1 MLLLAW
7 QTVRARKAGFAGAF
21 TALAFALA
29 LTTACGVLL
38 ESALRTDKTPT
49 ERYAAAPVVIG
60 GSSARIPDAGPLV
73 ARLAELPG
81 VAAAVPE
88 VSFPA
93 VVITPDGKL
102 LSGPEGGP
110 SLGHS
115 WTSAVLAPFRL
126 TSGHAPAGP
135 DEVVLDAAT
144 ATRAGVTA
152 GGTVRLATIEAP
164 RTYTVAGLA
173 SAPSESLRQSA
184 LFFSPDQAAWMAGTT
199 TGANAVGILAKD
211 GADLRTLA
219 AQAGQAAA
227 EAQPHDGGGYSSKP
241 RVRTGEG
248 RGELEFYGA
257 AGPGDGLSSL
267 AGTTGILSLFVSVFV
282 VAGALA
288 LSVQQRQ
295 REMALL
301 RAVGATTGQVRRMI
315 ALETLV
321 LTLAAAVVGVPL
333 GIGLAALLRGELVD
347 RGVVGSDVPLHVGP
361 TAPLIVLGVVVV
373 TAQLAVWAAARRAS
387 RVEPTQALRDSSAPP
402 PGIGR
407 LRTGLGL
414 VTLAVC
420 GAVLAGSTDS
430 RRGAGTAESMVLVLL
445 LGVALIGPLIGRVAS
460 AAIGAPVGRLF
471 PIGGF
476 LASAALRAQP
486 RRFAA
491 AVTPLVLAVAFTG
504 TVLFVPVVKAQ
515 ANVAEDGRRLLAD
528 HMVQSSGVGLPPE
541 FVSAARKLPGVEAV
555 GGPVPTTATVS
566 TDTANAQNVDVDVD
580 VDAQI
585 VDPQGLEQ
593 LVDPGVTGG
602 SLARLRGESIA
613 LGQRSA
619 AALKTDVGATV
630 RINWADGSS
639 STATV
644 VAVYDRDARFA
655 DALLPTG
662 FAAAHTPDLLA
673 PTVLVRTAPGADPQ
687 QVGRELQG
695 LRSAYPMARVSDRA
709 DYDAARRHQQQAATA
724 VGRLLLGMISL
735 FTAIA
740 VVNTLVM
747 ATTERL
753 REFAL
758 LRLVGT
764 TRRQVLRMMA
774 WEGGITVAVALALG
788 AAVTAAVLVPVSL
801 ALTGTAWPSL
811 PGSWE
816 AAVLG
821 GAALLGVGTVLLT
834 TRLAL
839 RREPVEAMGV
849 RE

>member
-21 TALAFALA
+21 TALAFALV
-29 LTTACGVLL
+29 LTAACGVLL
-38 ESALRTDKTPT
+38 ESALRTDQPT
-49 ERYAAAPVVIG
+49 ERYAAAPVVVG
-60 GSSARIPDAGPLV
+60 DSTRIPDAGPLV
-73 ARLAELPG
+73 AKLAELPG
-81 VAAAVPE
+81 VTAAVPE

-93 VVITPDGKL
+93 AVITPDGKV
-102 LSGPEGGP
+102 LSGPQGGP

-126 TSGHAPAGP
+126 TSGRAPAGP

-144 ATRAGVTA
+144 AARAGVPA
-152 GGTVRLATIEAP
+152 GGTVRLATTSAP
-164 RTYTVAGLA
+164 RSYTVAGLA
-173 SAPSESLRQSA
+173 SPPRELSRQSA
-184 LFFSPDQAAWMAGTT
+184 LFFSPEQAARLAGTT
-199 TGANAVGILAKD
+199 TGANAIGITAAEGTDPRALAQ
-211 GADLRTLA
+211 
-219 AQAGQAAA
+219 QAGQAVA
-227 EAQPHDGGGYSSKP
+227 EARPQNDDDSSGP
-241 RVRTGEG
+241 RARTGDE
-248 RGELEFYGA
+248 RGELEFYA
-257 AGPGDGLSSL
+257 APGPGDGLSSL
-267 AGTTGILSLFVSVFV
+267 AGTMGVLSLFVSVFV

-288 LSVQQRQ
+288 LSVQQRM

-347 RGVVGSDVPLHVGP
+347 RGVVSSDVPLHVGP
-361 TAPLIVLGVVVV
+361 TAPLIVLGGVLV

-414 VTLAVC
+414 ATLAVC
-420 GAVLAGSTDS
+420 GAVLAGSTDD
-430 RRGAGTAESMVLVLL
+430 RGGAGTAEGMVLVLL

-460 AAIGAPVGRLF
+460 ATIGGPVGRLF
-471 PIGGF
+471 PVAGF

-528 HMVQSSGVGLPPE
+528 HVVQAGGIGLPVE
-541 FVSAARKLPGVEAV
+541 FTDAVRKLPGVGAAGSLV
-555 GGPVPTTATVS
+555 SGFVMVSGGSA
-566 TDTANAQNVDVDVD
+566 DTAGSHG
-580 VDAQI
+580 VDARI

-593 LVDPGVTGG
+593 LVDPGVTAG
-602 SLARLRGESIA
+602 SLDRLRGETIA
-613 LGQRSA
+613 LGQQTASR
-619 AALKTDVGATV
+619 LKAGVGATV
-630 RINWADGSS
+630 RIRWEDGSD
-639 STATV
+639 STASV

-655 DALLPTG
+655 GALLPAG
-662 FAAAHTPDLLA
+662 FAAAHTPDPLA
-673 PTVLVRTAPGADPQ
+673 PTVLVRTAPGADPR

-695 LRSAYPMARVSDRA
+695 LTSAYPMARISDRA
-709 DYDAARRHQQQAATA
+709 DYDAARRHQQEAASA

-764 TRRQVLRMMA
+764 TPAQVLRMMA

-839 RREPVEAMGV
+839 RREPVEAMGT

>member
-21 TALAFALA
+21 TALAFALV
-29 LTTACGVLL
+29 LTVGCGVLL
-38 ESALRTDKTPT
+38 ESALRAGTPT
-49 ERYAAAPVVIG
+49 ERYAAAPVVVG
-60 GSSARIPDAGPLV
+60 DSTRIADAGPLV
-73 ARLAELPG
+73 TRLAALPG

-93 VVITPDGKL
+93 AVITADGTV
-102 LSGPEGGP
+102 LSGPQGGA

-115 WTSAVLAPFRL
+115 WASAVLAPFRL
-126 TSGHAPAGP
+126 TAGRAPAGP

-144 ATRAGVTA
+144 AARAGVTA
-152 GGTVRLATIEAP
+152 GGTVRLATTEAP
-164 RTYTVAGLA
+164 RDYTVAGLA
-173 SAPSESLRQSA
+173 SPARESSRQSA
-184 LFFSPDQAAWMAGTT
+184 LFFSPERAARLAGTA
-199 TGANAVGILAKD
+199 TGADAVGLTLKD
-211 GADLRTLA
+211 GADPREAAELARQALA
-219 AQAGQAAA
+219 AAGPQTGA
-227 EAQPHDGGGYSSKP
+227 EYASGP
-241 RVRTGEG
+241 RARTGDE
-248 RGELEFYGA
+248 RGELEFSGTP
-257 AGPGDGLSSL
+257 GPGDGLSSL
-267 AGTTGILSLFVSVFV
+267 AGTMGVLSLFVSVFV

-288 LSVQQRQ
+288 LSVQQRM

-301 RAVGATTGQVRRMI
+301 RAIGATTGQVRRMV
-315 ALETLV
+315 AAETLV
-321 LTLAAAVVGVPL
+321 LALAAAVVGVPL
-333 GIGLAALLRGELVD
+333 GIGLAAVLRGALVD
-347 RGVVGSDVPLHVGP
+347 RGVVSSDVPLHIGP
-361 TAPLIVLGVVVV
+361 TAPLIVLGGVLV

-387 RVEPTQALRDSSAPP
+387 RVEPTQALRDSAAPP
-402 PGIGR
+402 PGIGWI
-407 LRTGLGL
+407 RTGLGL

-420 GAVLAGSTDS
+420 GVVLAGSTDS
-430 RRGAGTAESMVLVLL
+430 RSGVGTAEGMVLVLL

-460 AAIGAPVGRLF
+460 TAIGGPVGRLF
-471 PIGGF
+471 PIAGF

-491 AVTPLVLAVAFTG
+491 AVTPLVLAVSFTG

-528 HMVQSSGVGLPPE
+528 HVVQARGIGLPPE
-541 FVSAARKLPGVEAV
+541 FADSVRKLPGVEAAGALV
-555 GGPVPTTATVS
+555 SSFITVS
-566 TDTANAQNVDVDVD
+566 GGSSDTGGEHG
-580 VDAQI
+580 VDARI
-585 VDPQGLEQ
+585 VDPQGLER
-593 LVDPGVTGG
+593 LVDPGVTAG
-602 SLARLRGESIA
+602 SLDRLRGASIA
-613 LGQRSA
+613 LGQRTASR
-619 AALKTDVGATV
+619 LKVDVGATV
-630 RINWADGSS
+630 RIHWEDGSEG
-639 STATV
+639 TATV
-644 VAVYDRDARFA
+644 TAVYDRDARFA

-662 FAAAHTPDLLA
+662 FAAAHAPDPLA
-673 PTVLVRTAPGADPQ
+673 STVLVRSAPGADPR
-687 QVGRELQG
+687 QVDQG
-695 LRSAYPMARVSDRA
+695 LRGLTAAYPMARPATRA
-709 DYDAARRHQQQAATA
+709 DYDEARRHQQEAATA

-747 ATTERL
+747 ATSERL

-764 TRRQVLRMMA
+764 TDRQVLRMMA

>member
-21 TALAFALA
+21 TALAFALV
-29 LTTACGVLL
+29 LTAACGVLL
-38 ESALRTDKTPT
+38 ESALRTGTPA
-49 ERYAAAPVVIG
+49 ERYAAAPVVVG
-60 GSSARIPDAGPLV
+60 GSTRVPDAGPL
-73 ARLAELPG
+73 ADRLAELPG
-81 VAAAVPE
+81 AAAAVPE

-93 VVITPDGKL
+93 AAVTADGKV
-102 LSGPEGGP
+102 LSGPQGGP

-115 WTSAVLAPFRL
+115 WASAVLAPFRL
-126 TSGHAPAGP
+126 VSGRAPAGP

-144 ATRAGVTA
+144 AARAGVSA
-152 GGTVRLATIEAP
+152 GGTVRLATTEAP
-164 RTYTVAGLA
+164 RGYTVAGLA
-173 SAPSESLRQSA
+173 SPPQESSRQSA
-184 LFFSPDQAAWMAGTT
+184 LFFSTEQAARLAGTA
-199 TGANAVGILAKD
+199 TGADAIGITAKE
-211 GADLRTLA
+211 GADLRALAEQARQVLA
-219 AQAGQAAA
+219 AARQQ
-227 EAQPHDGGGYSSKP
+227 DGDGHSSGP
-241 RVRTGEG
+241 RVHTGEE
-248 RGELEFYGA
+248 RGEFEFA
-257 AGPGDGLSSL
+257 DAPGPGDGLSSL
-267 AGTTGILSLFVSVFV
+267 AGTMGVLSLFVSVFV

-288 LSVQQRQ
+288 LSVRQRL

-315 ALETLV
+315 ATETLV
-321 LTLAAAVVGVPL
+321 LTVAAAVVGLPL

-347 RGVVGSDVPLHVGP
+347 RGMVGSDVPLHVGP
-361 TAPLIVLGVVVV
+361 VAPLTVLGGVVV

-402 PGIGR
+402 PGVGR
-407 LRTGLGL
+407 IRTGLGL
-414 VTLAVC
+414 ATLAVC

-430 RRGAGTAESMVLVLL
+430 RSGAGTAEGMVLVLL
-445 LGVALIGPLIGRVAS
+445 LGVALIGPLIGRVA
-460 AAIGAPVGRLF
+460 AVAIGGPVGRLF
-471 PIGGF
+471 PVAGF

-504 TVLFVPVVKAQ
+504 TVLFVPVVKAR
-515 ANVAEDGRRLLAD
+515 ANVAEDGRRLSAD
-528 HMVQSSGVGLPPE
+528 HVVQAGGIGLPPE
-541 FVSAARKLPGVEAV
+541 FASAVRQLPGVGAA
-555 GGPVPTTATVS
+555 GGLASTTVTVSAGTGGSTAT
-566 TDTANAQNVDVDVD
+566 QG
-580 VDAQI
+580 VDARV
-585 VDPQGLEQ
+585 VDPQGLGQ
-593 LVDPGVTGG
+593 LVDPGVTAG
-602 SLARLRGESIA
+602 SLDRLRGGTIA
-613 LGQRSA
+613 LGQRA
-619 AALKTDVGATV
+619 ASRLGVGVGATV
-630 RINWADGSS
+630 RIAWKDGTGG
-639 STATV
+639 TATV
-644 VAVYDRDARFA
+644 AAVYDRDARFA
-655 DALLPTG
+655 DALLPTDL
-662 FAAAHTPDLLA
+662 AAAHTPHLLA
-673 PTVLVRTAPGADPQ
+673 TTVLVRSVPGADPR

-695 LRSAYPMARVSDRA
+695 LTAAYPMARVSDRA
-709 DYDAARRHQQQAATA
+709 AYDAARQHQQEAATA
-724 VGRLLLGMISL
+724 VGRMLLGIISL

-747 ATTERL
+747 ATSERL

-811 PGSWE
+811 PASWE

-821 GAALLGVGTVLLT
+821 GAALLGLGTVLLT

-839 RREPVEAMGV
+839 RREPVEAIGA

>member
-21 TALAFALA
+21 TALAFALV
-29 LTTACGVLL
+29 LTAACGVLL
-38 ESALRTDKTPT
+38 ESALRTGRSA
-49 ERYAAAPVVIG
+49 ERYAAAPVVVG
-60 GSSARIPDAGPLV
+60 DPTRVPDAGPLV
-73 ARLAELPG
+73 ARLSQLPG
-81 VAAAVPE
+81 VTAAVPE

-93 VVITPDGKL
+93 AVITADGKV
-102 LSGPEGGP
+102 LSGPQGGP

-126 TSGHAPAGP
+126 TSGRAPAGP

-144 ATRAGVTA
+144 AARAGVTA
-152 GGTVRLATIEAP
+152 GGTVRLATTSAP
-164 RTYTVAGLA
+164 RPYTVAGLA
-173 SAPSESLRQSA
+173 SPAQELSRQSA
-184 LFFSPDQAAWMAGTT
+184 LFFSPEQAARLAGTT
-199 TGANAVGILAKD
+199 TGANAIGIIAAE
-211 GADLRTLA
+211 GTDLRALA
-219 AQAGQAAA
+219 EQAGQAVAA
-227 EAQPHDGGGYSSKP
+227 TRPQNGGDDGSGP
-241 RVRTGEG
+241 RARTGDE
-248 RGELEFYGA
+248 RAELEFYGA
-257 AGPGDGLSSL
+257 PGPGDGLSSL
-267 AGTTGILSLFVSVFV
+267 AGTMGVLSLFVSVFV

-288 LSVQQRQ
+288 LSVQQRM

-301 RAVGATTGQVRRMI
+301 RAVGATSGQVRRMI

-333 GIGLAALLRGELVD
+333 GVGLAALLRGELVD
-347 RGVVGSDVPLHVGP
+347 RGVVSSDVPLHVGP

-407 LRTGLGL
+407 IRTALGL

-420 GAVLAGSTDS
+420 GAVLAGSTDGRS
-430 RRGAGTAESMVLVLL
+430 GAGTAEGMVLVLL

-460 AAIGAPVGRLF
+460 VAIGGPMGRLF
-471 PIGGF
+471 PIAGF

-528 HMVQSSGVGLPPE
+528 HVVQAGDIGLPAE
-541 FVSAARKLPGVEAV
+541 FTDAVRKLPGVGAA
-555 GGPVPTTATVS
+555 GGLVS
-566 TDTANAQNVDVDVD
+566 SVVMVSGNTSDTAGTHG
-580 VDAQI
+580 VDARI

-593 LVDPGVTGG
+593 LVDPGVTAG
-602 SLARLRGESIA
+602 SLDRLRGESIA
-613 LGQRSA
+613 LGQQTASR
-619 AALKTDVGATV
+619 LGVDVGSTV
-630 RINWADGSS
+630 RIQWEDGSS

-695 LRSAYPMARVSDRA
+695 LRSAYPMARISDRA